1 MEERPTC
8 ANDGHTSETIDV
20 ADVGA
25 GSAPAKAALR
35 ARLLAARAARSTESL
50 QAARASIARFA
61 VAGAG
66 MLGCVAGYVPL
77 RTEPGS
83 SELLA
88 GLADAGARVL
98 VPVLRP
104 DRDLDWV
111 TWPDRDP
118 GELAEAAAV
127 FVPALAVDAAGFRLG
142 RGGGSY
148 DRALGRCAPGTAL
161 VALVFDDE
169 LLATVPTDPWDRP
182 VTDALTPSGWVALG
196 DPE

>member
-1 MEERPTC
+1 
-8 ANDGHTSETIDV
+8 V
-20 ADVGA
+20 ADEHA
-25 GSAPAKAALR
+25 GSAPSKADLR
-35 ARLLAARAARSTESL
+35 ARLLAARAARPAESL
-50 QAARASIARFA
+50 QAARAAIVTFA
-61 VAGAG
+61 VAGTG
-66 MLGCVAGYVPL
+66 MLNCVAAYVAL

-83 SELLA
+83 AELLS
-88 GLADAGARVL
+88 GLVAAGARVL
-98 VPVLRP
+98 VPVLRA

-111 TWPDRDP
+111 TWPAREP
-118 GELAEAAAV
+118 AELAAAEAV

-148 DRALGRCAPGTAL
+148 DRALARSAPGAAL

-169 LLATVPTDPWDRP
+169 LLAVVPTDPWDRP